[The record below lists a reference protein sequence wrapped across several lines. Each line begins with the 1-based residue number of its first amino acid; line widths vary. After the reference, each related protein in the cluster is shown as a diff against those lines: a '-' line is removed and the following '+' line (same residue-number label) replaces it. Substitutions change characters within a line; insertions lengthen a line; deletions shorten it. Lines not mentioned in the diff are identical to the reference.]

1 MRYTR
6 AGTSHDGTGWPH
18 LAELAGSRDT
28 ARAASATRPPALRAL
43 FIALGSLFVAIGVL
57 GVFLPLLPA
66 TVFFLLAAACYARGS
81 ERAHRWLMTNR
92 FFGRRL
98 RDYREARGATALT
111 KAVTIVALW
120 AGLGVSAWL
129 LGPPAWVYPAWAHA
143 LLAAVGVGVTAHML
157 RLRTLPR

>member
-1 MRYTR
+1 
-6 AGTSHDGTGWPH
+6 
-18 LAELAGSRDT
+18 
-28 ARAASATRPPALRAL
+28 
-43 FIALGSLFVAIGVL
+43 
-57 GVFLPLLPA
+57 
-66 TVFFLLAAACYARGS
+66 
-81 ERAHRWLMTNR
+81 MTNR
-92 FFGRRL
+92 FFGRHL